1 MAYIKNPSAEQKKEW
16 IEKAKEQEQEAFKR
30 IREVIDNYRE
40 DPEKIREYFQF
51 ASNFYNYSSRNVS
64 LIYAQNPNATF
75 VQSFE
80 GWKKMDSHLEKGSV
94 GIKILVPVKVTYL
107 NVDDDNKI
115 QLSKASKELKEKY
128 KKGEIEAQ
136 SVTRF
141 KVGNVFDISQT
152 NFPKEKYPD
161 LFDMGKKS
169 MKHRTVTNGLIEFA
183 EQEIHCSVSTE
194 NLESIALLGFYT
206 PSKHSITLNERMEDT
221 VRLSTMSHELGHA
234 LEHWSMPDTSVAQKE
249 FEGDA
254 ISIMLQQRY
263 GIEVIEQR
271 ARHITEHFKVFEKE
285 CCDLCR
291 NKLNLKESDIDD
303 TVNQM
308 IQESFSNI
316 FRTFKENIDK
326 IDLHIQKVEELEKS
340 KMKFYVSECG
350 KYHNIGFYKENLSL
364 EEAVKEYKA
373 MIDNPDLRGESNE
386 LGIILHEDGSQ
397 EFATIVSGN
406 LMCMSM
412 EEAIDLNNHFLQ
424 QSITE
429 LKKDFAESKTK
440 ETRKLEKNLEIKNA
454 SGSGKRRN
462 LHLDMDLG

>member
-128 KKGEIEAQ
+128 KRGEIEAQ

-169 MKHRTVTNGLIEFA
+169 MKHRTVTNGLIKFA
-183 EQEIHCSVSTE
+183 EQEIHCPVSTE

-234 LEHWSMPDTSVAQKE
+234 LEHWSIPDTSVAQKE

-263 GIEVIEQR
+263 GIEITEQR
-271 ARHITEHFKVFEKE
+271 ARHIAENFKVFEKE
-285 CCDLCR
+285 CYDLCK
-291 NKLNLKESDIDD
+291 NKSDRKESDIDHK
-303 TVNQM
+303 VNQM
-308 IQESFSNI
+308 IQESFSSI
-316 FRTFKENIDK
+316 FTTFKENIDK
-326 IDLHIQKVEELEKS
+326 IDLYIQKEEELEKS
-340 KMKFYVSECG
+340 KIKFYVSECG

-364 EEAVKEYKA
+364 EEAVKEYKE
-373 MIDNPDLRGESNE
+373 MLQNPDMRGKSNE
-386 LGIILHEDGSQ
+386 LGIILQDDSSQ
-397 EFATIVSGN
+397 EFITIVSGN
-406 LMCMSM
+406 LICISKK
-412 EEAIDLNNHFLQ
+412 EAADLNNHFLQ
-424 QSITE
+424 QSIAE

-440 ETRKLEKNLEIKNA
+440 ETRKLEKKPEIKNP
-454 SGSGKRRN
+454 SGKRKN
-462 LHLDMDLG
+462 LYLDMDLG

>member
-80 GWKKMDSHLEKGSV
+80 GWKKMDSHIEKGSV

-107 NVDDDNKI
+107 NVDDENKI

-128 KKGEIEAQ
+128 KRGEIEAQ

-169 MKHRTVTNGLIEFA
+169 MKHRAVTNGLIEFA
-183 EQEIHCSVSTE
+183 EQEIHCTVSTE

-206 PSKHSITLNERMEDT
+206 PSKHNITLNERMEDT

-254 ISIMLQQRY
+254 ISIMIQQRY
-263 GIEVIEQR
+263 GIEITEQR
-271 ARHITEHFKVFEKE
+271 ARHITGHFKAFEKE

-291 NKLNLKESDIDD
+291 NKLDIKESDVND

-308 IQESFSNI
+308 IQESFSSI
-316 FRTFKENIDK
+316 FTTFKENIDK
-326 IDLHIQKVEELEKS
+326 IDFHIQKAEELEKS

-373 MIDNPDLRGESNE
+373 MIHNPDMQGESNE
-386 LGIILHEDGSQ
+386 LGIILQDDSIE
-397 EFATIVSGN
+397 EFVAIVSGN
-406 LMCMSM
+406 LMCMSK
-412 EEAIDLNNHFLQ
+412 EEAADLNNHFLQ

-429 LKKDFAESKTK
+429 LKKDFTESKTK
-440 ETRKLEKNLEIKNA
+440 ETRKLEKNPEIKNP
-454 SGSGKRRN
+454 SGKRKN

>member
-80 GWKKMDSHLEKGSV
+80 GWKKMDSHIEKGSV

-107 NVDDDNKI
+107 NVDDENKI

-128 KKGEIEAQ
+128 KRGEIEAQ

-169 MKHRTVTNGLIEFA
+169 MKHKAVTNGLIEFA
-183 EQEIHCSVSTE
+183 EQEIHCTVSTE

-206 PSKHSITLNERMEDT
+206 PSKHNITLNERMEDT

-254 ISIMLQQRY
+254 ISIMIQQRY
-263 GIEVIEQR
+263 GIEITEQR
-271 ARHITEHFKVFEKE
+271 ARHITGHFKAFEKE

-291 NKLNLKESDIDD
+291 NKLDIKESDVND

-308 IQESFSNI
+308 IQESFSSI
-316 FRTFKENIDK
+316 FTTFKENIDK
-326 IDLHIQKVEELEKS
+326 IDFHIQKAEELEKS

-373 MIDNPDLRGESNE
+373 MIHNPDMQGESNE
-386 LGIILHEDGSQ
+386 LGIILQDDSIE
-397 EFATIVSGN
+397 EFVAIVSGN
-406 LMCMSM
+406 LMCMSK
-412 EEAIDLNNHFLQ
+412 EEAADLNNHFLQ

-429 LKKDFAESKTK
+429 LKKDFTESKTK
-440 ETRKLEKNLEIKNA
+440 ETRKLEKNPEIKNP
-454 SGSGKRRN
+454 SGKRKN

>member
-64 LIYAQNPNATF
+64 LIYAQNPNAAF

-80 GWKKMDSHLEKGSV
+80 GWKKMDSHIEKGSV

-107 NVDDDNKI
+107 NVDDENKI

-128 KKGEIEAQ
+128 KRGEIEAQ

-169 MKHRTVTNGLIEFA
+169 MKHRAVTNGLIEFA
-183 EQEIHCSVSTE
+183 EQEIHCTVSTE

-206 PSKHSITLNERMEDT
+206 PSKHNITLNERMEDT

-263 GIEVIEQR
+263 GIEITEQR
-271 ARHITEHFKVFEKE
+271 ARHITGHFKAFEKE

-291 NKLNLKESDIDD
+291 NKLDIKESDVND

-308 IQESFSNI
+308 IQESFSSI
-316 FRTFKENIDK
+316 FTTFKENINK
-326 IDLHIQKVEELEKS
+326 IDLHIQKAEELEKS

-373 MIDNPDLRGESNE
+373 MIHNPDMQGESNE
-386 LGIILHEDGSQ
+386 LGIILQDDSSE
-397 EFATIVSGN
+397 EFVAIVSGN
-406 LMCMSM
+406 LMCMSK
-412 EEAIDLNNHFLQ
+412 EEAADLNNHFLQ

-429 LKKDFAESKTK
+429 LKKDFTESKTK
-440 ETRKLEKNLEIKNA
+440 ETRKLEKNPEIKNP
-454 SGSGKRRN
+454 SGKRKN

>member
-80 GWKKMDSHLEKGSV
+80 GWKKMDSHIEKGSV

-107 NVDDDNKI
+107 NVDDENKI

-128 KKGEIEAQ
+128 KRGEIEAQ

-169 MKHRTVTNGLIEFA
+169 MKHRAVTNGLIEFA
-183 EQEIHCSVSTE
+183 EQEIHCTVSTE

-206 PSKHSITLNERMEDT
+206 PSKHNITLNERMEDT

-254 ISIMLQQRY
+254 ISIMIQQRY
-263 GIEVIEQR
+263 GIEITEQR
-271 ARHITEHFKVFEKE
+271 ARHITGHFKAFEKE

-291 NKLNLKESDIDD
+291 NKLDIKESDVND

-308 IQESFSNI
+308 IQESFSSI
-316 FRTFKENIDK
+316 FTTFKENIDK
-326 IDLHIQKVEELEKS
+326 IDFHIQKAEELEKS

-373 MIDNPDLRGESNE
+373 MIHNPDMQGESNE
-386 LGIILHEDGSQ
+386 LGIILQDDSSE
-397 EFATIVSGN
+397 EFVAIVSGN
-406 LMCMSM
+406 LMCMSK
-412 EEAIDLNNHFLQ
+412 EEAADLNNHFLH

-429 LKKDFAESKTK
+429 LKKDFTESKTK
-440 ETRKLEKNLEIKNA
+440 ETGKLEKNSEIKNP
-454 SGSGKRRN
+454 SGKRKN

>member
-64 LIYAQNPNATF
+64 LIYAQNPNAAF

-80 GWKKMDSHLEKGSV
+80 GWKKMDSHIEKGSV

-107 NVDDDNKI
+107 NVDDENKI

-128 KKGEIEAQ
+128 KRGEIEAQ

-169 MKHRTVTNGLIEFA
+169 MKHRAVTNGLIEFA
-183 EQEIHCSVSTE
+183 EQEIHCTVSTE

-206 PSKHSITLNERMEDT
+206 PSKHSITLNQRMEDT

-234 LEHWSMPDTSVAQKE
+234 LEHWSMPDMSVAQKE

-263 GIEVIEQR
+263 GIEITEQR
-271 ARHITEHFKVFEKE
+271 ARHITGHFKAFEKE

-291 NKLNLKESDIDD
+291 NKLDIKESDVND

-308 IQESFSNI
+308 IQESFSSI
-316 FRTFKENIDK
+316 FTTFKENIDK
-326 IDLHIQKVEELEKS
+326 IDLHIQKAEELEKS

-373 MIDNPDLRGESNE
+373 MIHNPDMQGESNE
-386 LGIILHEDGSQ
+386 LGIILQDDSSE
-397 EFATIVSGN
+397 EFVAIVSGN
-406 LMCMSM
+406 LMCMSK
-412 EEAIDLNNHFLQ
+412 EEAADLNNHFLQ

-429 LKKDFAESKTK
+429 LKKDFTESKTK
-440 ETRKLEKNLEIKNA
+440 ETRKLEKNPEIKNP
-454 SGSGKRRN
+454 SGKRKN

>member
-1 MAYIKNPSAEQKKEW
+1 M
-16 IEKAKEQEQEAFKR
+16 
-30 IREVIDNYRE
+30 
-40 DPEKIREYFQF
+40 
-51 ASNFYNYSSRNVS
+51 S

-80 GWKKMDSHLEKGSV
+80 GWKKMDSHIEKGSV

-107 NVDDDNKI
+107 NVDDENKI

-128 KKGEIEAQ
+128 KRGEIEAQ

-183 EQEIHCSVSTE
+183 EQEIHCPVSTE
-194 NLESIALLGFYT
+194 NLESIALLGVYT
-206 PSKHSITLNERMEDT
+206 PSKHSIRLNERMEDT

-234 LEHWSMPDTSVAQKE
+234 LEHWFMPDTSVAQKE

-263 GIEVIEQR
+263 GIEITEQR
-271 ARHITEHFKVFEKE
+271 ARHITEHFKAFEKE

-291 NKLNLKESDIDD
+291 NKLDIKESDVND

-308 IQESFSNI
+308 IQESFSSI
-316 FRTFKENIDK
+316 FTTFKENIDK
-326 IDLHIQKVEELEKS
+326 IDLHIQKAEELEKG

-386 LGIILHEDGSQ
+386 LGVILKDDSSE
-397 EFATIVSGN
+397 EFVAIVSGN
-406 LMCMSM
+406 LMCMSK
-412 EEAIDLNNHFLQ
+412 EEDADLNNHFLQ

-429 LKKDFAESKTK
+429 LKKDFTESKTK
-440 ETRKLEKNLEIKNA
+440 ETRKFEKNPEIKNP
-454 SGSGKRRN
+454 SGKREN

>member
-64 LIYAQNPNATF
+64 LIYAQNPNAAF

-80 GWKKMDSHLEKGSV
+80 GWKKMDSHIEKGSV

-107 NVDDDNKI
+107 NVDDENKI

-128 KKGEIEAQ
+128 KRGEIEAQ

-169 MKHRTVTNGLIEFA
+169 MKHRAVTNGLIEFA
-183 EQEIHCSVSTE
+183 EQEIHCTVSTE

-206 PSKHSITLNERMEDT
+206 PSKHSITLNQRMEDT

-263 GIEVIEQR
+263 GIEITEQR
-271 ARHITEHFKVFEKE
+271 ARHITGHFKAFEKE

-291 NKLNLKESDIDD
+291 NKLDIKESDVND

-308 IQESFSNI
+308 IQESFSSI
-316 FRTFKENIDK
+316 FTTFKENINK
-326 IDLHIQKVEELEKS
+326 IDLHIQKAEELEKS

-373 MIDNPDLRGESNE
+373 MIHNPDMQGESNE
-386 LGIILHEDGSQ
+386 LGIILQDDSSE
-397 EFATIVSGN
+397 EFVAIVSGN
-406 LMCMSM
+406 LMCMSK
-412 EEAIDLNNHFLQ
+412 EEAADLNNHFLQ

-429 LKKDFAESKTK
+429 LKKDFTESKTK
-440 ETRKLEKNLEIKNA
+440 ETRKLEKNPEIKNP
-454 SGSGKRRN
+454 SGKRKN

>member
-64 LIYAQNPNATF
+64 LIYAQNPNAAF

-80 GWKKMDSHLEKGSV
+80 GWKKMDSHIEKGSV

-107 NVDDDNKI
+107 NVDDENKI

-128 KKGEIEAQ
+128 KRGEIEAQ

-169 MKHRTVTNGLIEFA
+169 MKHRAVTNGLIEFA
-183 EQEIHCSVSTE
+183 EQEIHCTVSTE

-206 PSKHSITLNERMEDT
+206 PSKHNITLNVRMEDT

-254 ISIMLQQRY
+254 ISIMIQQRY
-263 GIEVIEQR
+263 GIEITEQR
-271 ARHITEHFKVFEKE
+271 ARHITGHFKAFEKE

-291 NKLNLKESDIDD
+291 NKLDIKESDVND

-308 IQESFSNI
+308 IQESFSSI
-316 FRTFKENIDK
+316 FTTFKENIDK
-326 IDLHIQKVEELEKS
+326 IDFHIQKAEELEKS

-373 MIDNPDLRGESNE
+373 MIHNPDMQGESNE
-386 LGIILHEDGSQ
+386 LGIILQDDSIE
-397 EFATIVSGN
+397 EFVAIVSGN
-406 LMCMSM
+406 LMCMSK
-412 EEAIDLNNHFLQ
+412 EEAADLNNHFLQ

-429 LKKDFAESKTK
+429 LKKDFTESKTK
-440 ETRKLEKNLEIKNA
+440 ETRKLEKNPEIKNP
-454 SGSGKRRN
+454 SGKRKN

>member
-64 LIYAQNPNATF
+64 LIYAQNPNAAF

-80 GWKKMDSHLEKGSV
+80 GWKKMDSHIEKGSV

-107 NVDDDNKI
+107 NVDDENKI

-128 KKGEIEAQ
+128 KRGEIEAQ

-169 MKHRTVTNGLIEFA
+169 MKHRAVTNGLIEFA
-183 EQEIHCSVSTE
+183 EQEIHCTVSTE

-206 PSKHSITLNERMEDT
+206 PSKHNITLNERMEDT

-234 LEHWSMPDTSVAQKE
+234 LEHWSMPDMSVAQKE

-263 GIEVIEQR
+263 GIEITEQR
-271 ARHITEHFKVFEKE
+271 ARHITGHFKAFEKE

-291 NKLNLKESDIDD
+291 NKLDIKESDVND

-308 IQESFSNI
+308 IQESFSSI
-316 FRTFKENIDK
+316 FTTFKENIDK
-326 IDLHIQKVEELEKS
+326 IDLHIQKAEELEKS

-373 MIDNPDLRGESNE
+373 MIHNPDMQGESNE
-386 LGIILHEDGSQ
+386 LGIILQDASSE
-397 EFATIVSGN
+397 EFVAIVSGN
-406 LMCMSM
+406 LMCMSK
-412 EEAIDLNNHFLQ
+412 EEAADLNNHFLQ

-429 LKKDFAESKTK
+429 LKKDFTESKTK
-440 ETRKLEKNLEIKNA
+440 ETRKLEKNPEIKNP
-454 SGSGKRRN
+454 SGKRKN

>member
-64 LIYAQNPNATF
+64 LIYAQNPNAAF

-80 GWKKMDSHLEKGSV
+80 GWKKMDSHIEKGSV

-107 NVDDDNKI
+107 NVDDENKI

-128 KKGEIEAQ
+128 KRGEIEAQ

-169 MKHRTVTNGLIEFA
+169 MKHRAVTNGLIEFA
-183 EQEIHCSVSTE
+183 EQEIHCTVSTE

-206 PSKHSITLNERMEDT
+206 PSKHNITLNERMEDT

-254 ISIMLQQRY
+254 ISIMIQQRY
-263 GIEVIEQR
+263 GIEITEQR
-271 ARHITEHFKVFEKE
+271 ARHITGHFKAFEKE

-291 NKLNLKESDIDD
+291 NKLDIKESDVND

-308 IQESFSNI
+308 IQESFSSI
-316 FRTFKENIDK
+316 FTTFKENIDK
-326 IDLHIQKVEELEKS
+326 IDFHIQKAEELEKS

-373 MIDNPDLRGESNE
+373 MIHNPDMQGESNE
-386 LGIILHEDGSQ
+386 LGIILQDDSIE
-397 EFATIVSGN
+397 EFVAIVSGN
-406 LMCMSM
+406 LMCMSK
-412 EEAIDLNNHFLQ
+412 EEAADLNNHFLQ

-429 LKKDFAESKTK
+429 LKKDFTESKTK
-440 ETRKLEKNLEIKNA
+440 ETRKLEKNPEIKNP
-454 SGSGKRRN
+454 SGKRKN

>member
-64 LIYAQNPNATF
+64 LIYAQNPNAAF

-80 GWKKMDSHLEKGSV
+80 GWKKMDSHIEKGSV

-107 NVDDDNKI
+107 NVDDENKI

-128 KKGEIEAQ
+128 KRGEIEAQ

-169 MKHRTVTNGLIEFA
+169 MKHRAVTNGLIEFA
-183 EQEIHCSVSTE
+183 EQEIYCTVSTE

-206 PSKHSITLNERMEDT
+206 PSKHSITLNQRMEDT

-263 GIEVIEQR
+263 GIEITEQR
-271 ARHITEHFKVFEKE
+271 ARHITGHFKAFEKE

-291 NKLNLKESDIDD
+291 NKLDIKESDVND

-308 IQESFSNI
+308 IQESFSSI
-316 FRTFKENIDK
+316 FTTFKENINK
-326 IDLHIQKVEELEKS
+326 IDLHIQKAEELEKS

-373 MIDNPDLRGESNE
+373 MIHNPDMQGESNE
-386 LGIILHEDGSQ
+386 LGIILQDDSSE
-397 EFATIVSGN
+397 EFVAIVSGN
-406 LMCMSM
+406 LMCMSK
-412 EEAIDLNNHFLQ
+412 EEAADLNNHFLQ

-429 LKKDFAESKTK
+429 LKKDFTESKTK
-440 ETRKLEKNLEIKNA
+440 ETRKLEKNPEIKNP
-454 SGSGKRRN
+454 SGKRKN

>member
-64 LIYAQNPNATF
+64 LIYAQNPNAAF

-80 GWKKMDSHLEKGSV
+80 GWKKMDSHIEKGSV

-107 NVDDDNKI
+107 NVDDENKI

-128 KKGEIEAQ
+128 KRGEIEAQ

-169 MKHRTVTNGLIEFA
+169 MKHRAVTNGLIEFA
-183 EQEIHCSVSTE
+183 EQEIHCTVSTE

-206 PSKHSITLNERMEDT
+206 PSKHNITLNERMEDT

-254 ISIMLQQRY
+254 ISIMIQQRY
-263 GIEVIEQR
+263 GIEITEQR
-271 ARHITEHFKVFEKE
+271 ARHITGHFKAFEKE

-291 NKLNLKESDIDD
+291 NKLDIKESDVND

-308 IQESFSNI
+308 IQESFS
-316 FRTFKENIDK
+316 E
-326 IDLHIQKVEELEKS
+326 HIHHLQ
-340 KMKFYVSECG
+340 G
-350 KYHNIGFYKENLSL
+350 
-364 EEAVKEYKA
+364 EY
-373 MIDNPDLRGESNE
+373 
-386 LGIILHEDGSQ
+386 
-397 EFATIVSGN
+397 
-406 LMCMSM
+406 
-412 EEAIDLNNHFLQ
+412 
-424 QSITE
+424 
-429 LKKDFAESKTK
+429 
-440 ETRKLEKNLEIKNA
+440 
-454 SGSGKRRN
+454 
-462 LHLDMDLG
+462 